1 MRDIMRVALTG
12 GAGYI
17 GSTLLTKL
25 VGQGHRVVS
34 VDNQSIGD
42 YRYLKEAE
50 LGGKAE
56 LLVGDIRDQKLL
68 EERWRGCEAI
78 AHLAALPG
86 LVRCRDHPEEAVSVN
101 VYGTHCVMETARKL
115 DIKRVVFCSSAA
127 TYGVPVKIPVTE
139 DHPLRPLNLYGV
151 TKVSGEQIMN
161 TYWDNYGIET
171 VNLRFG
177 NIYGVGVFTRWDTVI
192 PKFVNQ
198 AVGGEPLT
206 VYGDGEY
213 SRDFVHVQ
221 DITKAM
227 ILSITTP
234 GIGGETFNVGGETL
248 TINRLTEIVKEEL
261 TQETGMEAEAV
272 NMSPRQGETKK
283 FSYDLSKIRDK
294 LGFVNDWTVRKGVKQ
309 LIRYRLKQG

>member
-1 MRDIMRVALTG
+1 MTG

-25 VGQGHRVVS
+25 VGRGDSAVS
-34 VDNQSIGD
+34 VDNQSIGSYD
-42 YRYLKEAE
+42 HFKGLK
-50 LGGKAE
+50 LGRKAD
-56 LLVGDIRDQKLL
+56 LVVGDIRDQKLL
-68 EERWRGCEAI
+68 EEKWKGCDAVS
-78 AHLAALPG
+78 HLAALPG
-86 LVRCRDHPEEAVSVN
+86 LVRCRDNPEEAISVN
-101 VYGTHCVMETARKL
+101 VYGTHCVMEAARKL

-127 TYGVPVKIPVTE
+127 TYGVPVRMPVTE

-151 TKVSGEQIMN
+151 TKVSGEQIIN

-198 AVGGEPLT
+198 AMSGESLT

-227 ILSITTP
+227 MLSLTTP

-248 TINRLTEIVKEEL
+248 TINRLAEIVKDEL
-261 TQETGMEAEAV
+261 AEATGGKAEAV
-272 NMSPRQGETKK
+272 NTPPRQGETKK
-283 FSYDLSKIRDK
+283 FSYDLKKIRGK
-294 LGFVNDWTVRKGVKQ
+294 LGFVNDWTVREGVKQ
-309 LIRYRLKQG
+309 LIKHRLDQG

>member
-1 MRDIMRVALTG
+1 MRVALTG

-17 GSTLLTKL
+17 GSTLVARLIERGDT
-25 VGQGHRVVS
+25 VVS

-42 YRYLKEAE
+42 YGHLKASN
-50 LGGKAE
+50 LGGKAG

-68 EERWRGCEAI
+68 EEKWKGCDAV

-86 LVRCRDHPEEAVSVN
+86 LVRCRDNPEEAVSVN
-101 VYGTHCVMETARKL
+101 VYGTHCVMEAARRL

-127 TYGVPVKIPVTE
+127 TYGVPVRMPVTE

-151 TKVSGEQIMN
+151 TKVSGEQIID

-227 ILSITTP
+227 MLSLTTP
-234 GIGGETFNVGGETL
+234 GIGGEAFNVGGETL
-248 TINRLTEIVKEEL
+248 TINRLAEIVQEEL
-261 TQETGMEAEAV
+261 AEETGDKAEAV
-272 NMSPRQGETKK
+272 NMPPRQGETKQ
-283 FSYDLSKIRDK
+283 FSYDLRKIRDK
-294 LGFVNDWTVRKGVKQ
+294 LGFVNDWTVREGVKQ

>member
-1 MRDIMRVALTG
+1 MRVALTG

-17 GSTLLTKL
+17 GSTLVARLIERGDT
-25 VGQGHRVVS
+25 VVS

-42 YRYLKEAE
+42 YGHLKASN
-50 LGGKAE
+50 LGGKAG

-68 EERWRGCEAI
+68 EEKWKGCDAV

-86 LVRCRDHPEEAVSVN
+86 LVRCRDNPEEAVSVN
-101 VYGTHCVMETARKL
+101 VYGTHCVMEAARRL

-127 TYGVPVKIPVTE
+127 TYGVPVRMPVTE

-151 TKVSGEQIMN
+151 TKVSGEQIID

-198 AVGGEPLT
+198 AVGGESLT

-227 ILSITTP
+227 MLSLTAP

-248 TINRLTEIVKEEL
+248 TINRLAEIVKDEL
-261 TQETGMEAEAV
+261 TNETGGKAEAV
-272 NMSPRQGETKK
+272 NTPPRQGETKQ
-283 FSYDLSKIRDK
+283 FSYDLRKIRDK
-294 LGFVNDWTVRKGVKQ
+294 LGFVNDWTVREGVKQ
-309 LIRYRLKQG
+309 LIKYRLKQG

>member
-1 MRDIMRVALTG
+1 MKVALTG

-17 GSTLLTKL
+17 GSTLVAKL
-25 VGQGHRVVS
+25 VERGDTVVS

-42 YRYLKEAE
+42 YGHLKGNK
-50 LGGKAE
+50 LGRKVE
-56 LLVGDIRDQKLL
+56 LLVGDIRDQKMI
-68 EERWRGCEAI
+68 EEKWRGCDAV

-86 LVRCRDHPEEAVSVN
+86 LVRCRDNPEEAVSVN

-115 DIKRVVFCSSAA
+115 DINRVVFCSSAA
-127 TYGVPVKIPVTE
+127 TYGVPVRMPVTE

-151 TKVSGEQIMN
+151 TKVSGEQIIN

-227 ILSITTP
+227 VLSLTIP

-248 TINRLTEIVKEEL
+248 TINMLVEIVKEEL
-261 TQETGMEAEAV
+261 AKEAGKEAEAV
-272 NMSPRQGETKK
+272 NTPPRQGETKK
-283 FSYDLSKIRDK
+283 FSYDLRKIREK
-294 LGFVNDWTVRKGVKQ
+294 LGFVNDWTVREGVKQ
-309 LIRYRLKQG
+309 LIRYRLEQG

>member
-1 MRDIMRVALTG
+1 MKVGVTG

-17 GSTLLTKL
+17 GSTLVTKL
-25 VGQGHRVVS
+25 LSQGDQAVS

-42 YRYLKEAE
+42 YNFLKAHPVGVKSKCVE
-50 LGGKAE
+50 
-56 LLVGDIRDQKLL
+56 GDIRDLKLL
-68 EERWRGCEAI
+68 EEVWEGCDTI

-86 LVRCRDHPEEAVSVN
+86 LVRCREHPEEAVSVN
-101 VYGTHCVMETARKL
+101 IYGTYQVMEAARKL

-127 TYGVPVKIPVTE
+127 TYGVPVKMPVTE
-139 DHPLRPLNLYGV
+139 DHPQKPLNLYGV
-151 TKVSGEQIMN
+151 TKVAGEQVID

-198 AVGGEPLT
+198 AMNGESLT

-227 ILSITTP
+227 MLSLTTE
-234 GIGGETFNVGGETL
+234 GIGGEAFNVGGETL
-248 TINRLTEIVKEEL
+248 SINQLAEIVKEEIAN
-261 TQETGMEAEAV
+261 ETGGKAEAV
-272 NMSPRQGETKK
+272 NTAPRPGETKL
-283 FSYDLSKIRDK
+283 FSYDLAKIRGK

-309 LIRYRLKQG
+309 LIQYWVKER

>member
-1 MRDIMRVALTG
+1 MRVALTG

-17 GSTLLTKL
+17 GSTLVAKL
-25 VGQGHRVVS
+25 VERGDTVVS

-42 YRYLKEAE
+42 YGHLKSVKS
-50 LGGKAE
+50 GGGAG

-68 EERWRGCEAI
+68 EEKWKGCDAV
-78 AHLAALPG
+78 AHLAAIPG
-86 LVRCRDHPEEAVSVN
+86 LVRCRDNPEEAVSVN
-101 VYGTHCVMETARKL
+101 VYGTHCVMEAARRL

-127 TYGVPVKIPVTE
+127 TYGVPVRMPVAE

-151 TKVSGEQIMN
+151 TKVSGEQIIN
-161 TYWDNYGIET
+161 TYWDNHGIET
-171 VNLRFG
+171 ANLRFG

-198 AVGGEPLT
+198 AVNGEPLT

-227 ILSITTP
+227 MLSITTP

-248 TINRLTEIVKEEL
+248 TINRLAEIVKEEL
-261 TQETGMEAEAV
+261 AKETGKEAEAV
-272 NMSPRQGETKK
+272 NTSPRLGETKK
-283 FSYDLSKIRDK
+283 FSYDLKKIRGR
-294 LGFVNDWTVRKGVKQ
+294 LGFANDWTVRKGVKQ

>member
-1 MRDIMRVALTG
+1 LTG

-25 VGQGHRVVS
+25 VDRGDTVVS
-34 VDNQSIGD
+34 IDNQSIGD
-42 YRYLKEAE
+42 YRYLKNTDLGGGAE
-50 LGGKAE
+50 LA
-56 LLVGDIRDQKLL
+56 LGDIRDQRLL
-68 EERWRGCEAI
+68 EERWRGCDAV

-86 LVRCRDHPEEAVSVN
+86 LVRCRDNPEEAISVN
-101 VYGTHCVMETARKL
+101 VYGTHCVMEAARKL
-115 DIKRVVFCSSAA
+115 DIRRVVFCSSAA
-127 TYGVPVKIPVTE
+127 TYGVPIRMPVTE

-151 TKVSGEQIMN
+151 TKVSGELIIN

-198 AVGGEPLT
+198 AVSGEPLT
-206 VYGDGEY
+206 VFGDGEY

-221 DITKAM
+221 DISKAM
-227 ILSITTP
+227 MLSLTIP

-248 TINRLTEIVKEEL
+248 TINRLAEIVKEEL
-261 TQETGMEAEAV
+261 AKETGKEAEAV
-272 NMSPRQGETKK
+272 NTPARQGETKK
-283 FSYDLSKIRDK
+283 FSYDLKKIRSR
-294 LGFVNDWTVRKGVKQ
+294 LGFVNDWSVREGVEQ
-309 LIRYRLKQG
+309 LIRHHLKQG

>member
-1 MRDIMRVALTG
+1 MRVALTG

-17 GSTLLTKL
+17 GSTLLTNL
-25 VGQGHRVVS
+25 VGRGDIVVS

-42 YRYLKEAE
+42 YGQLKGIKLGRRAE
-50 LGGKAE
+50 LM
-56 LLVGDIRDQKLL
+56 VGDIRDQKLL
-68 EERWRGCEAI
+68 EERWGGCDAV

-86 LVRCRDHPEEAVSVN
+86 LVRCRDNPEEAVSVN
-101 VYGTHCVMETARKL
+101 VYGTHCVMEAARKL
-115 DIKRVVFCSSAA
+115 DINRVVFCSSAA
-127 TYGVPVKIPVTE
+127 TYGVPVRMPVTE

-151 TKVSGEQIMN
+151 TKVSGEQIIN

-198 AVGGEPLT
+198 AVSGEPLT

-227 ILSITTP
+227 MLSLTIP

-248 TINRLTEIVKEEL
+248 TINMLVEMVKDEL
-261 TQETGMEAEAV
+261 AKEAGKEAEAV
-272 NMSPRQGETKK
+272 NTPPRQGETKK
-283 FSYDLSKIRDK
+283 FSYDLKKIKEK

-309 LIRYRLKQG
+309 LIRYRLEQG

>member
-1 MRDIMRVALTG
+1 MRVALTG

-17 GSTLLTKL
+17 GSTLVAKL
-25 VGQGHRVVS
+25 VERGDTVVS

-42 YRYLKEAE
+42 YGHLKSVKI
-50 LGGKAE
+50 GGGAG

-68 EERWRGCEAI
+68 EEKWKGCDAV
-78 AHLAALPG
+78 AHLAAIPG
-86 LVRCRDHPEEAVSVN
+86 LVRCRDNPEEAVSVN
-101 VYGTHCVMETARKL
+101 VYGTHCVMEAARRL

-127 TYGVPVKIPVTE
+127 TYGVPVRMPVAE

-151 TKVSGEQIMN
+151 TKVSGEQIIN
-161 TYWDNYGIET
+161 TYWDNHGIET
-171 VNLRFG
+171 ANLRFG

-198 AVGGEPLT
+198 AVNGEPLT

-227 ILSITTP
+227 MLSITTP

-248 TINRLTEIVKEEL
+248 TINRLAEIVKEEL
-261 TQETGMEAEAV
+261 AKETGKEAEAV
-272 NMSPRQGETKK
+272 NTSPRLGETKK
-283 FSYDLSKIRDK
+283 FSYDLKKIRGR
-294 LGFVNDWTVRKGVKQ
+294 LGFANDWTVRKGVKQ

>member
-1 MRDIMRVALTG
+1 MRVALTG

-17 GSTLLTKL
+17 GSTLVARLL
-25 VGQGHRVVS
+25 ERGDHVVS
-34 VDNQSIGD
+34 VDNQSIGSYD
-42 YRYLKEAE
+42 HLKGMKPSRKVR
-50 LGGKAE
+50 LH
-56 LLVGDIRDQKLL
+56 VGDIRDQKLL
-68 EERWRGCEAI
+68 EEEWKGCEAV

-86 LVRCRDHPEEAVSVN
+86 LVRCRDNPEEAVSVN
-101 VYGTHCVMETARKL
+101 VYGTHCVMEAARKL
-115 DIKRVVFCSSAA
+115 DIRRVVFCSSAA
-127 TYGVPVKIPVTE
+127 TYGVPVQMPVTE

-151 TKVSGEQIMN
+151 TKVSGEQIIN

-177 NIYGVGVFTRWDTVI
+177 NIYGVGVFTRYDTVI

-198 AVGGEPLT
+198 AVGGEALT

-227 ILSITTP
+227 MLSLTTP

-248 TINRLTEIVKEEL
+248 TVNRLAEIVKEEL
-261 TQETGMEAEAV
+261 ASETGGEAKAV
-272 NMSPRQGETKK
+272 NTPPRKGETKQ
-283 FSYDLSKIRDK
+283 FSYDLTKIRGR
-294 LGFVNDWTVRKGVKQ
+294 LGFTNDWTVREGVKQ
-309 LIRYRLKQG
+309 LIRHRLEQG

>member
-1 MRDIMRVALTG
+1 MKVALTG

-17 GSTLLTKL
+17 GSTLLAKL
-25 VGQGHRVVS
+25 VDRGDTVVS

-42 YRYLKEAE
+42 YGHLKTSK
-50 LGGKAE
+50 LKGRAE

-68 EERWRGCEAI
+68 EEKWRGCDTV

-86 LVRCRDHPEEAVSVN
+86 LVRCRDNPEEAVSVN
-101 VYGTHCVMETARKL
+101 VYGTHCVMEAARKL
-115 DIKRVVFCSSAA
+115 DIKRIVFCSSAA
-127 TYGVPVKIPVTE
+127 TYGVPVRIPVTE

-151 TKVSGEQIMN
+151 TKVSGEQIIN
-161 TYWDNYGIET
+161 TYWDNYRIET

-198 AVGGEPLT
+198 AVGGEPIT

-227 ILSITTP
+227 MLSLTTP

-248 TINRLTEIVKEEL
+248 TINRLVEIVKEEL
-261 TQETGMEAEAV
+261 AMETGDKAEAV
-272 NMSPRQGETKK
+272 NTPPRKGETKQ
-283 FSYDLSKIRDK
+283 FSYDLRKIRGR
-294 LGFVNDWTVRKGVKQ
+294 LGFVNDWTVREGVKQ

>member
-1 MRDIMRVALTG
+1 MRVALTG

-17 GSTLLTKL
+17 GSTLVAKL
-25 VGQGHRVVS
+25 VERGDSVVS

-42 YRYLKEAE
+42 YGHLKANK
-50 LGGKAE
+50 LGGKAG

-68 EERWRGCEAI
+68 EDKWMGCDTV

-86 LVRCRDHPEEAVSVN
+86 LVRCRDNPEEAVSVN
-101 VYGTHCVMETARKL
+101 VYGTHCVMEAARRL

-127 TYGVPVKIPVTE
+127 TYGVPVRMPVTE

-151 TKVSGEQIMN
+151 TKVSGEQIID

-227 ILSITTP
+227 MLSLITP
-234 GIGGETFNVGGETL
+234 GIGGEAFNVGGETL
-248 TINRLTEIVKEEL
+248 TINRLAGIVKEEL
-261 TQETGMEAEAV
+261 TNETGGEAEAV
-272 NMSPRQGETKK
+272 NTPPRKGETKQ
-283 FSYDLSKIRDK
+283 FSYDLKKIRDK
-294 LGFVNDWTVRKGVKQ
+294 LGFVNDWTVREGVKQ
-309 LIRYRLKQG
+309 LIRYRLMQG